1 MTRVFNKT
9 AERERRRLLRK
20 NSPEAELVIWS
31 RLKAKQLLGHKFRRQ
46 YSVGAYV
53 IDFYCP
59 GLKLAIEIDGDSH
72 FQEDARDKDEYRQAF
87 IEAFGIRFV
96 RFTNQ
101 EVFENL
107 EGVLARI
114 CQVMQEC
121 PPCSPPLPRGTPK
134 APVC

>member
-72 FQEDARDKDEYRQAF
+72 FQEDARDKDEYPPSFHR
-87 IEAFGIRFV
+87 GVRDTIRAV
-96 RFTNQ
+96 H
-101 EVFENL
+101 
-107 EGVLARI
+107 
-114 CQVMQEC
+114 
-121 PPCSPPLPRGTPK
+121 
-134 APVC
+134 